1 TVTLVGPAP
10 DDAMAVR
17 TFGDPLTVDS
27 RTSTYSLGTTVD
39 TRIGDW
45 QITGTADGNHAV
57 SRSRI
62 DRRADFAELA
72 DLQDAARAG
81 TFPLSGEIT
90 GLSDAGFDE
99 ANSTTDTANALV
111 TAIGRPVLLP
121 GGELT
126 LTLDT
131 GYNYTRIESE
141 DTRNP
146 GVTTSLKRGDLSA
159 GFNLGIPITSR
170 REDFGAAIG
179 DVSLSLQAGIDH
191 LSDFGTLT
199 DWTAGLNW

>member
-1 TVTLVGPAP
+1 
-10 DDAMAVR
+10 
-17 TFGDPLTVDS
+17 
-27 RTSTYSLGTTVD
+27 
-39 TRIGDW
+39 
-45 QITGTADGNHAV
+45 
-57 SRSRI
+57 
-62 DRRADFAELA
+62 
-72 DLQDAARAG
+72 
-81 TFPLSGEIT
+81 
-90 GLSDAGFDE
+90 
-99 ANSTTDTANALV
+99 LV

-199 DWTAGLNW
+199 DWTAGLNWGITERLNFSVNYIVRDAAPSLAQLGNPEIATFNVPVFDLSRGETVLVTNISGG